1 MFGFLN
7 IYKPRGMSSYD
18 VIRNLKK
25 LLPRDTHI
33 GHAGT
38 LDPLAEGVL
47 VVCLG
52 NATRL
57 AETVQEYP
65 KEYVTRIR
73 LGESSTTDDAEGDKT
88 PLPPPQ
94 PPTRADV
101 DRAVLPF
108 VGDIQQVPPA
118 HSAVKVDGQR
128 AYSLARKGAPPRLA
142 AKNVKVYAIDVL
154 TYEYP
159 DLLLLRIRCGTGT
172 YIRSLARD
180 IGAALHTA
188 GYCLE
193 LARTVIGPFTV
204 ATALKADALPKDLAP
219 HLLPAVMAFPVD
231 RRIAVT
237 PRQIADLAHGRA
249 IMAQGAPENVDL
261 AAVDESGVVVGVLR
275 CQKGMARPV
284 KVFAAP

>member
-18 VIRNLKK
+18 VIRDLKK
-25 LLPRDTHI
+25 LLPRDSHI

-47 VVCLG
+47 VICLG

-57 AETVQEYP
+57 AQTVQEFP
-65 KEYVTRIR
+65 KEYVTLIR

-94 PPTRADV
+94 PPTREDV
-101 DRAVLPF
+101 VRAIQPF

-128 AYSLARKGAPPRLA
+128 AYKLARKGEPPKLAP
-142 AKNVKVYAIDVL
+142 KSVKVYAIDVL
-154 TYEYP
+154 TYKYP
-159 DLLLLRIRCGTGT
+159 ELLLRIRCGTGT
-172 YIRSLARD
+172 YIRSIARD
-180 IGAALHTA
+180 VGSALHTA

-193 LARTVIGPFTV
+193 LARTVIGPFTA
-204 ATALKADALPKDLAP
+204 ATALKADKLPRDLAQ
-219 HLLPAVMAFPVD
+219 HVLPAVTAFPAD
-231 RRIAVT
+231 RRVAVT
-237 PRQIADLAHGRA
+237 PEQVVELAHGRTIDA
-249 IMAQGAPENVDL
+249 AGLPENVEV
-261 AAVDESGVVVGVLR
+261 AAVDGKGIVVGIVR
-275 CQKGMARPV
+275 CREGIVRPV